1 MGTINKIWRRDLQ
14 GQLPVADRSR
24 RGSLFGTG
32 AVNRACRILVAAAV
46 AALVQPRHAA
56 AQTPLTLAELL
67 DRNATAMGGRE
78 RLDTLHTVV
87 TLRDRTSLTSL
98 KLPHFVLVE
107 GFDSTGALNY
117 AEGYNGREAWEQ
129 TRRDSA
135 RRVVMGRPEIA
146 LRRVVQWPG
155 NVLPL
160 YRMSEFGHRLE
171 LEATETIDDVA
182 YYRLRLT
189 LSDGFQRWYY
199 INAESFRIE
208 RARDSRELH
217 ANDGNVRHIETVFTD
232 YRAVSGYWFPF
243 TVLERDVSTGER
255 LYARTM
261 LAIFPN
267 AQVADSLFDPER
279 TSSFTRV
286 EAFRRLH
293 DAADPGDDVV
303 SGGAT
308 RLTPAVSLEGHWRVR
323 SREPGYLAEL
333 YPKHGACASALAEF
347 STAYALGRSQ
357 SSPAKTVREDD
368 PKYYRRLIN

>member
-1 MGTINKIWRRDLQ
+1 M
-14 GQLPVADRSR
+14 
-24 RGSLFGTG
+24 
-32 AVNRACRILVAAAV
+32 NRACGILVTAAV
-46 AALVQPRHAA
+46 AALVQPPHAP
-56 AQTPLTLAELL
+56 AQTALTLAELL

-117 AEGYNGREAWEQ
+117 AEGYNGRQAWEQ

-135 RRVVMGRPEIA
+135 RRVVTGRPEIA

-160 YRMSEFGHRLE
+160 YRISESGHRLE

-232 YRAVSGYWFPF
+232 YRAVNGYWFPF
-243 TVLERDVSTGER
+243 TVVEHDVGTGER

-267 AQVADSLFDPER
+267 AEVADSLFDPAG

-293 DAADPGDDVV
+293 DAADPADDVV
-303 SGGAT
+303 SCGAT
-308 RLTPAVSLEGHWRVR
+308 RLAPVVSLEGHWRVQ
-323 SREPGYLAEL
+323 SREPGRSPRRERSGEVTVTRVA
-333 YPKHGACASALAEF
+333 GGCALQ
-347 STAYALGRSQ
+347 GRL
-357 SSPAKTVREDD
+357 RFEDD
-368 PKYYRRLIN
+368 